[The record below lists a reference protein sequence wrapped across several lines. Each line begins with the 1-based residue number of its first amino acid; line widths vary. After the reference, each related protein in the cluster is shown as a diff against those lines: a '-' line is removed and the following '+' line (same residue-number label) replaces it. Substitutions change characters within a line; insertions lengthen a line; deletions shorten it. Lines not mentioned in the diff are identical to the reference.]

1 MRILLVEDELR
12 LSNVIKKGLIEEGY
26 AVDVAYDGEEG
37 QYLSESEEYDLIIL
51 DIMLPKIDGLTLC
64 KSLRDK
70 NIKTPVLML
79 TAKTTIED
87 KVAGLDSGADDYMTK
102 PFSFL
107 ELRSRIQAL
116 IRRSKTESSPILK
129 VFDLV
134 VDPIKHTVTRNGK
147 NVILTPKEFSILE
160 LLLRHKDE
168 VVTRTMITEHA
179 WDYNFDSMSNIVD
192 VFVASLRR
200 KIDKQSLSGQA
211 GKASGKKLIHTV
223 HGIGYRLTDS
233 L

>member
-12 LSNVIKKGLIEEGY
+12 LSNITKKGLLEEGY

-37 QYLSESEEYDLIIL
+37 QYLAESEEYDLIIL

-64 KSLRDK
+64 RSLREK

-116 IRRSKTESSPILK
+116 IRRSKQESTLVLK
-129 VFDLV
+129 IADLEI
-134 VDPIKHTVTRNGK
+134 DPLKHIVKRSDNLIT
-147 NVILTPKEFSILE
+147 LTSKEFAILE
-160 LLLRHKDE
+160 YLLRHKDE
-168 VVTRTMITEHA
+168 VLTRTMIIEHV
-179 WDYNFDSMSNIVD
+179 WDYNFEGMSNIVD
-192 VFVASLRR
+192 AFIAAIRR
-200 KIDKQSLSGQA
+200 KVDRGAKV
-211 GKASGKKLIHTV
+211 KLIHTV
-223 HGIGYRLTDS
+223 HGVGYKIGLPLDKGKIS
-233 L
+233 ADA